1 MNKKE
6 LYQRDTTPF
15 CIMHPKILDL
25 NPYSLNFKSK
35 I

>member
-6 LYQRDTTPF
+6 LYLVDTIPF